1 MPLSQ
6 NSKSA
11 TSSTL
16 ALGICLFISLVL
28 LVLPLER
35 KVVVADMLSDI
46 LTKPYLTAYNFIT
59 DIGKVNRVNDELMAE
74 IVEFRMNSVS
84 VERVARERNMLRESI
99 GLTSQGSLELIPCEI
114 RQRELSA
121 DTRLVQLRCP
131 VAPQWKEYQP
141 VVSVDGLFGRVFK
154 ITAPNEAWI
163 ELLTSPNVSVGCELS
178 RTGLLGVLQPIA
190 GQFELSLIGRDE
202 DVNVGDVIVTSGVI
216 ESNNS
221 STQNSSSMPRGIP
234 VGTVV
239 EVSSPPDRI
248 FKSILVEPAASFNKL
263 DVVFLVSGSGDW
275 FLESNKQEID
285 NDPEH

>member
-6 NSKSA
+6 NSKST

-35 KVVVADMLSDI
+35 KVIVADILSDI
-46 LTKPYLTAYNFIT
+46 LTKPYLTVYNFIT
-59 DIGKVNRVNDELMAE
+59 DIGKVNRINDELTAE
-74 IVEFRMNSVS
+74 IVKFKMNKVS

-121 DTRLVQLRCP
+121 DARLVQLRCP

-163 ELLTSPNVSVGCELS
+163 ELLTSPDISVGCELS

-190 GQFELSLIGRDE
+190 GKFELSLIGRDE
-202 DVNVGDVIVTSGVI
+202 DVKVGDVIVTSGVI

-221 STQNSSSMPRGIP
+221 STQNCSSMPRGIP

-263 DVVFLVSGSGDW
+263 DVVFLVSGDGDW
-275 FLESNKQEID
+275 FLESDEQEID
-285 NDPEH
+285 ND